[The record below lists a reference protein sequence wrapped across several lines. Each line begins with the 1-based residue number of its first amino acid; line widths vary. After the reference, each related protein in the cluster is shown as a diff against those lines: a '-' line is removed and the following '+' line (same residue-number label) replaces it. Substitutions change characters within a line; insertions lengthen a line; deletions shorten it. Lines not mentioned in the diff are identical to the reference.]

1 MFRRRQRRLVAI
13 ADKALSEEADSEP
26 LEKPGRSL
34 KTAWTS
40 GTPRPTEQRPA
51 PKVRWWRSRK
61 DPFEHT
67 WPALRRWVEAEPDLT
82 ARELL
87 QRLQADYP
95 GTYPEGQL
103 RTLQRRL
110 KVWRSEMARELI
122 FGTSAVPNGAAIGAA
137 TSAPTRPDPKQ
148 RAIARAAIL
157 DRRCAQWPPNYAGR
171 DGRMLAARVEQTN
184 GLSID
189 RSSSNSLRQ
198 WGTQGRPD
206 QGEA

>member
-61 DPFEHT
+61 DPFANT
-67 WPALRRWVEAEPDLT
+67 WPEVRQWADAEPDLT
-82 ARELL
+82 TRQLL
-87 QRLQADYP
+87 QRLQARYP
-95 GTYPEGQL
+95 GLYPDGQL

-110 KVWRSEMARELI
+110 KVWRGQIARELI
-122 FGTSAVPNGAAIGAA
+122 LSTSAEAN
-137 TSAPTRPDPKQ
+137 SAGQHVAP
-148 RAIARAAIL
+148 
-157 DRRCAQWPPNYAGR
+157 
-171 DGRMLAARVEQTN
+171 
-184 GLSID
+184 
-189 RSSSNSLRQ
+189 
-198 WGTQGRPD
+198 
-206 QGEA
+206 